1 MTARSDVRSVLIGAL
16 AEKRRR
22 DVGELEAELR
32 AAGSECPYDSIW
44 LVKAGVHA
52 ARQLGFR
59 LKPGKS
65 EAAIFKS
72 VEALTTYLHRKAQDQ
87 EAA

>member
-1 MTARSDVRSVLIGAL
+1 MTARSDVRSMLIGAL

-22 DVGELEAELR
+22 DVGKLEAELR

-44 LVKAGVHA
+44 LVKAGVRT

-59 LKPGKS
+59 LKPEKS

-72 VEALTTYLHRKAQDQ
+72 VEALTTYLHNKVQDQ

>member
-1 MTARSDVRSVLIGAL
+1 MTARADVRSLLVGAL

-22 DVGELEAELR
+22 DVSELETELR
-32 AAGSECPYDSIW
+32 AAGAECPYDSIW
-44 LVKAGVHA
+44 LVKAGVRT

-59 LKPGKS
+59 LKPAKS

-72 VEALTTYLHRKAQDQ
+72 VEALTSYLHRKAQEQ